1 MPNKAPWVGFW
12 FFFFLFLIDHMIEGL
27 RGKEK
32 GNKGQTL
39 EEKGDSGGKE
49 LVEDTRNSQN
59 GRERKGPSSGND
71 S

>member
-1 MPNKAPWVGFW
+1 
-12 FFFFLFLIDHMIEGL
+12 MIEGL